1 GRGLYQ
7 TRHLQPA
14 AIAATARIIGEFARK
29 ATELEASAMR
39 AIATSAAREAI
50 NQEELVRAVTAAA
63 PGLKLEIISGEQEA
77 DWIFQGAARHLGLGN
92 APVLLVDVGGGSSEF
107 ILGAG
112 EQKHFR
118 RSFRIGA

>member
-63 PGLKLEIISGEQEA
+63 PGLKLESISGEQEA
-77 DWIFQGAARHLGLGN
+77 DWNFQRAARHLGLGN
-92 APVLLVDVGGGSSEF
+92 APVLLVDLGGACSE
-107 ILGAG
+107 LTMCAA
-112 EQKHFR
+112 EHKPFR
-118 RSFRIGA
+118 RS